1 MQTLKWMDLPH
12 PSSLTSKARLA
23 DWHGKQTCQSHLLL
37 ADSPTAAAAV
47 PEFFLQH
54 SAALV
59 MQQKQVTVSEAGS
72 LFQEPEKAHTVRPER
87 TLWPQ

>member
-1 MQTLKWMDLPH
+1 MQTLKWMELPH
-12 PSSLTSKARLA
+12 PSSLTSKARLT

-37 ADSPTAAAAV
+37 ADSPAAAAAV

-72 LFQEPEKAHTVRPER
+72 LFQEPEKAHAARPER
-87 TLWPQ
+87 MLWPQ